1 MTVTFDILAQLL
13 AAVLAMALITL
24 LFLSHPI
31 C

>member
-1 MTVTFDILAQLL
+1 MMVTFDILAQLL

-24 LFLSHPI
+24 LFHSDPI